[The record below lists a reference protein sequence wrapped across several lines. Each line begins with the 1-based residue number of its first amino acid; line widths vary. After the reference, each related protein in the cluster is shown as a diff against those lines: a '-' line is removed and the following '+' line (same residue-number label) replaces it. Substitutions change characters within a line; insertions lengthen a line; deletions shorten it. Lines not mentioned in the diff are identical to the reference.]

1 MKDLRELRRMI
12 AFTQFRLAA
21 RSGVS
26 RTKLSL
32 AECGEIKLT
41 NEEEQKI
48 KKFLHQEL
56 HRQAA
61 TINQALAQHREEYV
75 GV

>member
-1 MKDLRELRRMI
+1 MKDLRELRRMVG
-12 AFTQFRLAA
+12 FTQFRLAA

-41 NEEEQKI
+41 NGEEQKV
-48 KKFLHQEL
+48 KKVLHQEL
-56 HRQAA
+56 QRQAQA
-61 TINQALAQHREEYV
+61 INQALCHQEQAEVRV
-75 GV
+75 

>member
-32 AECGEIKLT
+32 AECGETELT
-41 NEEEQKI
+41 SKEEQSVRKV
-48 KKFLHQEL
+48 LHQEL
-56 HRQAA
+56 QRQAQA
-61 TINQALAQHREEYV
+61 INQALDQEQGE
-75 GV
+75 GVRV